1 MKAICN
7 RRWRLRK
14 QKEESTMTNIPMPT
28 EEQRRA
34 ALVLS
39 ARTRAERAE
48 LKRDMKAGKVTLAE
62 ALDDPR
68 AQRIPIRQLLMS
80 LPGIGSVKADLIMRV
95 AGIAP
100 SRRVKGVGIRQRQ
113 RLIEIFDS
121 ESK

>member
-1 MKAICN
+1 
-7 RRWRLRK
+7 
-14 QKEESTMTNIPMPT
+14 MTNIPMPT

-39 ARTRAERAE
+39 AKTRAERAE

-121 ESK
+121 EGK

>member
-1 MKAICN
+1 
-7 RRWRLRK
+7 
-14 QKEESTMTNIPMPT
+14 MTNIPMPT

-95 AGIAP
+95 PGIAP